1 MKIRCPNCQ
10 SLAETAHDSALDSIH
25 CEQCES
31 IFSIFDQDN
40 LETLEHQGRMTTKIG
55 HFELV
60 EQLGSGGCGTVWKA
74 NDLELKRTVA
84 IKIPRKRSIGSDGEE
99 QFLREA
105 RAVAQLNHA
114 GIVTIHEVGRDDDR
128 LYIVSDYV
136 NGVDLSE
143 WLTAK
148 KMSAQEAATLCIS
161 VADALHHAHEKGIVH
176 RDLKPANIML
186 NVDNTPLVMDFG
198 LAKRDI
204 GEVTMTIDGR
214 ILGTPAYMPPE
225 QARGEGHQVD
235 RRADIYS
242 LGVILYELTTGE
254 RPFRGAAKMLMQQVV
269 NDEPTAPRKLVGSIE
284 RDMETIILKCLQKD
298 PASRYDTASDLAAD
312 LKAWLSHEP
321 ITARPVGIFGRI
333 RRWRKRNK
341 VIANMTLAFFVML
354 IMMLLAVSSFA
365 FKADNKAATLNRQNI
380 KYLAAQ
386 AENAR
391 QDTSIELVLDMIAQA
406 SERDGKLP
414 DEVFFE
420 AALISAIRTDDKG
433 SQKAAVEFIRRAM
446 LAGVFED
453 PAMLKRLE
461 TEPLLDSL
469 RKRDKFKAILKELAQ

>member
-25 CEQCES
+25 CGQCES

-136 NGVDLSE
+136 KGVDLSE

-148 KMSAQEAATLCIS
+148 KMSAQEAATLCVA

-198 LAKRDI
+198 LAKREI
-204 GEVTMTIDGR
+204 GEVTMTMDGR

-298 PASRYDTASDLAAD
+298 PASRYDTASHLAAD

-321 ITARPVGIFGRI
+321 IKARPVGVFGRI

-341 VIANMTLAFFVML
+341 VIANLTLAFFVML
-354 IMMLLAVSSFA
+354 IMMLVVVSSYA
-365 FKADNKAATLNRQNI
+365 IQTSNKAATLNAQNI

-391 QDTSIELVLDMIAQA
+391 QEASIKLVLQMIAQT
-406 SERDGKLP
+406 SEQDGKLA

-420 AALISAIRTDDKG
+420 AALIAAFATDDKE
-433 SQKAAVEFIRRAM
+433 SAENAISLIRRAM
-446 LAGVFED
+446 RAGVFED

-461 TEPLLDSL
+461 TEPVDSL
-469 RKRDKFKAILKELAQ
+469 RKRADFKAVLKELAK

>member
-10 SLAETAHDSALDSIH
+10 CLAETTHDSALDSIH
-25 CEQCES
+25 CDQCES

-55 HFELV
+55 HFELI

-74 NDLELKRTVA
+74 NDVELKRTVA

-105 RAVAQLNHA
+105 RAVAQLNHE

-136 NGVDLSE
+136 KGVDLSE

-148 KMSAQEAATLCIS
+148 KMSAREAATLCVA

-198 LAKRDI
+198 LAKREI
-204 GEVTMTIDGR
+204 GEVTMTMDGR

-225 QARGEGHQVD
+225 QARGEGNQVD

-242 LGVILYELTTGE
+242 LGGILYELTTGE

-298 PASRYDTASDLAAD
+298 PASRYDTASHLAAD

-321 ITARPVGIFGRI
+321 IKARPVGVFGRI

-341 VIANMTLAFFVML
+341 VIANLTLAFFVML
-354 IMMLLAVSSFA
+354 FMMFVVVSSYA
-365 FKADNKAATLNRQNI
+365 IQAANKADRLNAQNI

-391 QDTSIELVLDMIAQA
+391 QEASIKLVLELIAQT
-406 SERDGKLP
+406 SEQDGKLA

-420 AALISAIRTDDKG
+420 AALLAACAPDDKK
-433 SQKAAVEFIRRAM
+433 SAENAISLIRRAM
-446 LAGVFED
+446 RAGVFED

-461 TEPLLDSL
+461 TEPIDSL
-469 RKRDKFKAILKELAQ
+469 RKRADFKAILKELAE

>member
-10 SLAETAHDSALDSIH
+10 CLAETAHDSPLDSIH
-25 CEQCES
+25 CDQCES
-31 IFSIFDQDN
+31 IFSIYDQDN

-74 NDLELKRTVA
+74 NDLELNRTVA

-136 NGVDLSE
+136 KGVDLSE

-148 KMSAQEAATLCIS
+148 KMSVREAATLCIA

-186 NVDNTPLVMDFG
+186 NLDNTPLVMDFG

-204 GEVTMTIDGR
+204 GEVTMTMDGR

-254 RPFRGAAKMLMQQVV
+254 RPFRGPAKMLMQQVV

-298 PASRYDTASDLAAD
+298 PASRYDTADDLAAD
-312 LKAWLSHEP
+312 LNAWLSHEP
-321 ITARPVGIFGRI
+321 IKARPVGVFGRI

-341 VIANMTLAFFVML
+341 VVANLTLAFFVML
-354 IMMLLAVSSFA
+354 IMMLLVVTSFA
-365 FKADNKAATLNRQNI
+365 IQARREATRAVAQNNKFS
-380 KYLAAQ
+380 AAQ
-386 AENAR
+386 SENAQ
-391 QDTSIELVLDMIAQA
+391 QDASIRLILEMIAQA
-406 SERDGKLP
+406 SERDGKLA
-414 DEVFFE
+414 DKVFFE
-420 AALISAIRTDDKG
+420 AALISAIRTDDEESAK
-433 SQKAAVEFIRRAM
+433 KAVSFIRHAM
-446 LAGVFED
+446 SAGVFKD

-461 TEPLLDSL
+461 TDPLLDPL
-469 RKRDKFKAILKELAQ
+469 RNRADFQAILKQLAE

>member
-10 SLAETAHDSALDSIH
+10 SLAETEHDSALDSIH

-161 VADALHHAHEKGIVH
+161 IADALHHAHEKGIVH

-298 PASRYDTASDLAAD
+298 PASRYDTASHLAAD

-321 ITARPVGIFGRI
+321 IKARAVGVLGRI

-341 VIANMTLAFFVML
+341 VIANLTLAFFVML
-354 IMMLLAVSSFA
+354 IMMLVVVSSFA
-365 FKADNKAATLNRQNI
+365 IQARNKALTLNAQNI

-391 QDTSIELVLDMIAQA
+391 QDASIALVLGMIEQA
-406 SERDGKLP
+406 SEDGGKLP

-420 AALISAIRTDDKG
+420 AATISAIRADDKG
-433 SQKAAVEFIRRAM
+433 AQKNAVEFIHRAM

-453 PAMLKRLE
+453 PNMLKRLGND
-461 TEPLLDSL
+461 PLLDSL
-469 RKRDKFKAILKELAQ
+469 RKREDFKAILKELAQ